1 MSGLLYGKWPAIVT
15 AYNAVTREC
24 HIAIEGQTNGGEDH
38 LLAEIE
44 YPIGDKSRH
53 ATMTEIEILVGDMVW
68 VEFIQ
73 GDPRAP
79 LITGWRNPIVG
90 NSLGWRRWHHKN
102 VQTLADDDMRLDSG
116 KTIHI
121 EAGTYIQLKVG
132 GSTIKITAADIT
144 ALAGKINLN

>member
-1 MSGLLYGKWPAIVT
+1 MPAIVL
-15 AYNAVTREC
+15 AAVRDFG
-24 HIAIEGQTNGGEDH
+24 ARLAVGIENDPDRIRQGRQAAQEAG
-38 LLAEIE
+38 LA
-44 YPIGDKSRH
+44 GR
-53 ATMTEIEILVGDMVW
+53 

-102 VQTLADDDMRLDSG
+102 VQILADDDMRLDSG